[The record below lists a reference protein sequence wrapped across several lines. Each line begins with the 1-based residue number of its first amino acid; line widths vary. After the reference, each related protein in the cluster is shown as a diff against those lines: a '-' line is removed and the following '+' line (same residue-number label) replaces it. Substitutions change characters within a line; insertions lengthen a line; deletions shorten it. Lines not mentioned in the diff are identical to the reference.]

1 MTSKRMAIG
10 LTGSALAL
18 AFCCAF
24 ACAIAP
30 SAYASRTLAADPSA
44 PTVREEILLL
54 LRVADA
60 DGDGVVR
67 WEEYNAAAHL
77 VVSSFSMLDRDG
89 DGLVTRDDLPRLL
102 ADPTARFLRWRHD
115 GDLDGDGALSSDEL
129 DRLFPGEGEAILRTW
144 DADSDSLLTL
154 DDFPPLPQDPRRR
167 LLRLL
172 DEADLDADGVVDH
185 EEAVALDPS
194 VRAEDLRRLS
204 PTREPRVA
212 LDDIAPPVRD
222 PRDRLTDCLRAA
234 RVSPGAP
241 VSRGRLIEA
250 GVRISREDYASLDR
264 NRDGLLSIDDM
275 PDSPVPRR
283 ASNKQ
288 LLLRVLVREDADE
301 DGLLDASEIAL
312 AFPDAPSELVRLLD
326 ADGDGR
332 LDREELLTVLGMD
345 DAAHYARAD
354 INLDGVVNAVD
365 VQLAVNQA
373 LGMSGGL
380 LPADVNGDGVID
392 WRDVDIVIDALFASR

>member
-1 MTSKRMAIG
+1 MTSKRMASG

-30 SAYASRTLAADPSA
+30 SACASPALAADPSA

-54 LRVADA
+54 LRVADP
-60 DGDGVVR
+60 DGDGVVT
-67 WEEYNAAAHL
+67 WEEYHAAADL

-89 DGLVTRDDLPRLL
+89 DGVVTRDDLPRLL

-129 DRLFPGEGEAILRTW
+129 ERLFPGEGAVILGAW
-144 DADSDSLLTL
+144 DADGDSRLTL
-154 DDFPPLPQDPRRR
+154 DDFPPLLQDPPRRV
-167 LLRLL
+167 LRLL

-185 EEAVALDPS
+185 EELVALDPS
-194 VRAEDLRRLS
+194 VRVDDLRRLS
-204 PTREPRVA
+204 PTREPHVA
-212 LDDIAPPVRD
+212 LEDVAPPVRD
-222 PRDRLTDCLRAA
+222 PRERLTGYLRAA
-234 RVSPGAP
+234 RVSPGASA
-241 VSRGRLIEA
+241 SRGRLIEA
-250 GVRISREDYASLDR
+250 GVRISREDFASLDR
-264 NRDGLLSIDDM
+264 NRDGVLSIDDM
-275 PDSPVPRR
+275 PDSPVPQRED
-283 ASNKQ
+283 NKQ
-288 LLLRVLVREDADE
+288 LLLRALVREDADE
-301 DGLLDASEIAL
+301 DGLLDATEVAL

-345 DAAHYARAD
+345 DAGGYARAD

-373 LGMSGGL
+373 LGVPGGV

-392 WRDVDIVIDALFASR
+392 WRDVDAVIDALFASR